1 MNKLLTIIIP
11 SYRSKKLIL
20 PHLKRLYKKF
30 KIIII
35 ENSYDKSLEEIIKK
49 NYLNVNIYLKK
60 NLGFGR
66 AVNFAAKKV
75 DTKYFISMNPD
86 ANIFQHTLIN
96 LINAA
101 KKIDKFGA
109 IGPIYF
115 DQKKNYKK
123 NSIIK
128 KNKIIAAAML
138 IDTKTFKKI
147 KGYDKNFFLYYEDND
162 YFRKCEILNLKL
174 YQVTNSFIIHKKVKK
189 MKKKEL
195 NLHSTT
201 FSNINEKNNTYYIG
215 GWHGQWSKF
224 YFLKKYNGFIFAL
237 FICLPNILLNIIQM
251 IPYIFFDMTKAK
263 YKYYKIEGF
272 VCSLIGL
279 PSFKRSKFDK
289 KYILN
294 I

>member
-1 MNKLLTIIIP
+1 MNKFTTIVIP

-20 PHLKRLYKKF
+20 THLKRFSKNF

-35 ENSYDKSLEEIIKK
+35 ENSYDINFK
-49 NYLNVNIYLKK
+49 NIVENKYKNVDIYLKK
-60 NLGFGR
+60 NIGYGR
-66 AVNFAAKKV
+66 AVNFASQKV
-75 DTKYFISMNPD
+75 KTKYFFVMNPD
-86 ANIFQHTLIN
+86 TKIYKNTLNN

-115 DQKKNYKK
+115 DQRKNYKK
-123 NSIIK
+123 NSIIL

-147 KGYDKNFFLYYEDND
+147 KGYDKNFFLYYEDDD
-162 YFRKCEILNLKL
+162 YFRKCDFLNLKL
-174 YQVTNSFIIHKKVKK
+174 YQVTNSFIIHKMVKK
-189 MKKKEL
+189 LKKNEL

-251 IPYIFFDMTKAK
+251 IPYIFINLTKAK

-272 VCSLIGL
+272 VCSVIGL

-289 KYILN
+289 KNILN

>member
-1 MNKLLTIIIP
+1 MNKFTTIIIP

-20 PHLKRLYKKF
+20 THLKRFSKNF

-35 ENSYDKSLEEIIKK
+35 ENSYDINFK
-49 NYLNVNIYLKK
+49 NIVENKYKNVDIYLKK
-60 NLGFGR
+60 NIGYGR
-66 AVNFAAKKV
+66 AVNFASQKV
-75 DTKYFISMNPD
+75 KTKYFFVMNPD
-86 ANIFQHTLIN
+86 TKIYKNTLNN

-147 KGYDKNFFLYYEDND
+147 KGFDKNFFLYYEDND
-162 YFRKCEILNLKL
+162 YFRKCDFLNLKL

-189 MKKKEL
+189 LKKNEL

-251 IPYIFFDMTKAK
+251 IPYIFIDMTKAK

-272 VCSLIGL
+272 VCSVMGL

-289 KYILN
+289 KNILN

>member
-1 MNKLLTIIIP
+1 MNKFTTIIIP

-20 PHLKRLYKKF
+20 THLKRFSKNF

-35 ENSYDKSLEEIIKK
+35 ENSYDKNFK
-49 NYLNVNIYLKK
+49 NIVENKYKNVDIYLKK
-60 NLGFGR
+60 NIGYGR
-66 AVNFAAKKV
+66 AVNFASQKV
-75 DTKYFISMNPD
+75 KTKYFFVMNPD
-86 ANIFQHTLIN
+86 TKIYKNTLNN

-115 DQKKNYKK
+115 DQRKNYKK
-123 NSIIK
+123 NSIIL

-147 KGYDKNFFLYYEDND
+147 KGFDKNFFLYYEDND
-162 YFRKCEILNLKL
+162 YFRKCDFLNLKL

-189 MKKKEL
+189 LKKNEL

-251 IPYIFFDMTKAK
+251 IPYIFIDMTKAK

-272 VCSLIGL
+272 VCSVIGL
-279 PSFKRSKFDK
+279 SSFKRSKFDK
-289 KYILN
+289 KNILN

>member
-20 PHLKRLYKKF
+20 PHLKRLSKKF

-49 NYLNVNIYLKK
+49 NYLNVDIYLKK

-86 ANIFQHTLIN
+86 ANIYQHTLIN

-109 IGPIYF
+109 ISPIIIDKKTNKKEIIIETQKINGPI
-115 DQKKNYKK
+115 
-123 NSIIK
+123 
-128 KNKIIAAAML
+128 ML
-138 IDTKTFKKI
+138 FKTKTFLKI
-147 KGYDKNFFLYYEDND
+147 NGFDKNIFLYYEEND
-162 YFRKCEILNLKL
+162 FFTKCNMLDLKL
-174 YQVTNSFIIHKKVKK
+174 YLITNSYFNHPNSKKDNKSLSINSVK
-189 MKKKEL
+189 
-195 NLHSTT
+195 
-201 FSNINEKNNTYYIG
+201 FSNLEEKNNTHCVA
-215 GWHGQWSKF
+215 GWHGNWSKF
-224 YFLKKYNGFIFAL
+224 YYLKKYNGYIKAFIM
-237 FICLPNILLNIIQM
+237 CLPHILLNTIQM
-251 IPYIFFDMTKAK
+251 LFCLFFNFNKAK

-272 VCSLIGL
+272 VCAALGM
-279 PSFKRSKFDK
+279 PSFKRSKYDR
-289 KYILN
+289 LN
-294 I
+294 FY

>member
-1 MNKLLTIIIP
+1 MNKFTTIIIP

-20 PHLKRLYKKF
+20 THLKRFSKNF

-35 ENSYDKSLEEIIKK
+35 ENSYDKNFK
-49 NYLNVNIYLKK
+49 NIVENKYKNVDIYLKK
-60 NLGFGR
+60 NIGYGR
-66 AVNFAAKKV
+66 AVNFASQKV
-75 DTKYFISMNPD
+75 KTKYFFVMNPD
-86 ANIFQHTLIN
+86 TKIYKNTLNN

-101 KKIDKFGA
+101 KKINKFGA

-162 YFRKCEILNLKL
+162 YFRKCDFLNLKL
-174 YQVTNSFIIHKKVKK
+174 YQVTSSFIIHKKIKK
-189 MKKKEL
+189 MKKNEL

-237 FICLPNILLNIIQM
+237 FICLPNILLNMIQM

-272 VCSLIGL
+272 VCSVIGL

-289 KYILN
+289 NYILN